1 MRNPFRVIC
10 SKLFNGSVC
19 VFCLAEAA
27 APPDEALLKSVSDL
41 EGKLLTLTQE
51 LQQRRESIPGYI
63 AQRLEE
69 QNKQVVGET
78 VAEQPEATAEAAENA
93 AAAETRIAP
102 AASGIQICTAVTT
115 QAHQATSD
123 VQRALDQASDM
134 ASQLKAINDASSAA
148 CATET
153 DRVITQTEKENS
165 SDAAADI
172 FRRRREVAQAK
183 EDVLNLQASKMPR
196 LL

>member
-1 MRNPFRVIC
+1 MCAYVESPQ
-10 SKLFNGSVC
+10 
-19 VFCLAEAA
+19 
-27 APPDEALLKSVSDL
+27 LKSSMFTGHNAQSKVYSDPMAVKVKEMVL
-41 EGKLLTLTQE
+41 AVDFDAFVGEDAPRPLMHWDLTLFLT
-51 LQQRRESIPGYI
+51 
-63 AQRLEE
+63 
-69 QNKQVVGET
+69 GET

-165 SDAAADI
+165 SDAAADM
-172 FRRRREVAQAK
+172 FRRRREVAQAR